1 MNAPR
6 RLAGVLVEDVPDS
19 GETVLVDRDR
29 GKILALNA
37 SGAAIWE
44 LLDGQRDVRRL
55 AGVLAEATGIA
66 EEVAAQDVAAL
77 LKRLGEEG
85 FLAPGE

>member
-1 MNAPR
+1 MNTPR
-6 RLAGVLVEDVPDS
+6 RLDGVLVEDVPDS

-37 SGAAIWE
+37 TGAAIWE
-44 LLDGQRDVRRL
+44 LLDGKRDVGRL

-66 EEVAAQDVAAL
+66 EEDATRDVAAL
-77 LKRLGEEG
+77 IDRLAEEG
-85 FLAPGE
+85 FLAPAE